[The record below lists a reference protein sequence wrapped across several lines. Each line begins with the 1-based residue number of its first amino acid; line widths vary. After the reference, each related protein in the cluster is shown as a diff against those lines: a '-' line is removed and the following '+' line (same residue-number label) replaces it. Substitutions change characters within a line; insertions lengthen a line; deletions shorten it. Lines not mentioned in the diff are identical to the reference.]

1 MADVGVL
8 GGTFD
13 PVHIGHVVTALEVRH
28 QLGLDRVLFV
38 VANQPWQKDGSVFA
52 GPADRLAMVEAA
64 IEGIDGLVAD
74 ATEIRRGGP
83 SYMADTLA
91 ELHGRLPVDE
101 LFLVVGCDAAA
112 GLETW
117 ERPDEV
123 RRLATLVVVDRE
135 GTDPGRCAP
144 AGWPHRRVQ
153 VPRLDIASRDLRV
166 RLSERRPIDGL
177 VPARVMQVI
186 RERGLYGPVDDDRTA

>member
-28 QLGLDRVLFV
+28 QLGLDRVLLV
-38 VANQPWQKDGSVFA
+38 VANEPWQKDGSVFA
-52 GPADRLAMVEAA
+52 GPADRMALVEAA
-64 IEGIDGLVAD
+64 VEGIDGLVAD
-74 ATEIRRGGP
+74 DTEIRRGGP

-91 ELHGRLPVDE
+91 DLRRRLPGDE

-123 RRLATLVVVDRE
+123 RASATLVVVDRE
-135 GTDPGRCAP
+135 GVDAGLCVP

-166 RLSERRPIDGL
+166 RLSEGRPIDGL
-177 VPARVMQVI
+177 VPAKVMQLI
-186 RERGLYGPVDDDRTA
+186 RGRGLYGPVE